1 MNQFT
6 INGVLIA
13 SSNYNDYKKHYEFYD
28 IHNRLV
34 ATILSKR
41 LKLPKDN
48 SKSWEKI
55 ADTFGDMPKG
65 E

>member
-13 SSNYNDYKKHYEFYD
+13 SSNYNEYKKHYEFYD

-34 ATILSKR
+34 ATISSNK
-41 LKLPKDN
+41 LKLPKDI
-48 SKSWEKI
+48 SKAWEKI

>member
-1 MNQFT
+1 
-6 INGVLIA
+6 VLIA

-41 LKLPKDN
+41 LRLPKDN
-48 SKSWEKI
+48 GKSWEKI
-55 ADTFGDMPKG
+55 ADTFGDMPIG